1 MGQAAVQG
9 EKDGQQSKSPSKLTK
24 KAGRWLGEGLVIGI
38 GQMGTAVYNAGKS
51 MGTKAVDS
59 ISGALSGIHTLGE
72 EDADIL
78 PTLKPVVDLD
88 NLQNGSETLRIG
100 ADLSANLLSG
110 SVKSLQSIITDAENS
125 INTSNKEVV
134 KAINDLR
141 TDLNAFYSEGESEL
155 ALYVD
160 SKKLVSTIAKPMN
173 RQLLELQR
181 RGSR

>member
-1 MGQAAVQG
+1 M
-9 EKDGQQSKSPSKLTK
+9 
-24 KAGRWLGEGLVIGI
+24 
-38 GQMGTAVYNAGKS
+38 
-51 MGTKAVDS
+51 
-59 ISGALSGIHTLGE
+59 
-72 EDADIL
+72 
-78 PTLKPVVDLD
+78 
-88 NLQNGSETLRIG
+88 
-100 ADLSANLLSG
+100 SG

-141 TDLNAFYSEGESEL
+141 TDLNTFYSEGESEL

-173 RQLLELQR
+173 GQLLELQR